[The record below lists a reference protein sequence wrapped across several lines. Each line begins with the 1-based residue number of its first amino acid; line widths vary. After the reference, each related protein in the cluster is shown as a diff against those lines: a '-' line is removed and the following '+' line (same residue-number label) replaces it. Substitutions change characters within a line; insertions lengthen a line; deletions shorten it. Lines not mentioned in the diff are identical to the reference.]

1 MKILSEKKTAS
12 KLTVLFMLTYM
23 ASYITRINYGAIISE
38 MEAATGITRDLL
50 SMALTG
56 SFITYGAGQIVSGI
70 LGDRISPKKLVSLG
84 LTATVAMNLLI
95 PLCQSAYGM
104 LAVWCVNGFAQSFLW
119 PPLVRLMT
127 ALLSEAEYKNACT
140 KVSWGSSFGTI
151 AIYLIAPGLIFLAGW
166 KSVFLFSALCGV
178 VMLLIWW
185 KLCPDI
191 PARPVQP
198 QANTEK
204 AKSIRVLF
212 TPLVLCVMAA
222 IALQGML
229 KDGVT
234 TWMPTYIS
242 DTFSLGTGVS
252 ILTGVVLPLFSIGC
266 FQLANKLY
274 AGKLNNPMTCALLFF
289 CVGALSALGL
299 YFLGNI
305 RAAVSVA
312 LSALLTG
319 CMHGVNLILICMVPP
334 FFKKLG
340 IVSTV
345 SGVLNACT
353 YIGSAISTYGIAVL
367 SRFAGW
373 QNTILIWVLIA
384 AAGGTLCLIA
394 AKPWRTQYM
403 TE

>member
-1 MKILSEKKTAS
+1 MSILTEKKQITR
-12 KLTVLFMLTYM
+12 LTMLFMLTYM

-38 MEAATGITRDLL
+38 MEVATNIARDLL

-56 SFITYGAGQIVSGI
+56 SFITYGTGQIISGI

-84 LTATVAMNLLI
+84 LIATVCMNLSI
-95 PLCQSAYGM
+95 PLCPNAYAM
-104 LAVWCVNGFAQSFLW
+104 LAVWCVNGFAQSFMW

-127 ALLSEAEYKNACT
+127 ALLSEDDYKNACT

-151 AIYLIAPGLIFLAGW
+151 AVYFLAPGLIFLAGW

-178 VMLLIWW
+178 AMLLIWW

-191 PARPVQP
+191 PAQPVRTQ
-198 QANTEK
+198 TK
-204 AKSIRVLF
+204 AKETGSIAALF

-222 IALQGML
+222 IVLQGML
-229 KDGVT
+229 RDGVT

-252 ILTGVVLPLFSIGC
+252 ILTGVVLPLFSIGS
-266 FQLANKLY
+266 FQLANRLY
-274 AGKLNNPMTCALLFF
+274 AGKLQNPMTCALLFF
-289 CVGALSALGL
+289 GVGTLAALGL
-299 YFLGNI
+299 YFLGNTS
-305 RAAVSVA
+305 AVVSVV

-353 YIGSAISTYGIAVL
+353 YIGSAVSTYGIAVL

-373 QNTILIWVLIA
+373 QNTILIWALIA
-384 AAGGTLCLIA
+384 ALGGGLCLIA
-394 AKPWRTQYM
+394 AKPWKTKYGM
-403 TE
+403 